1 MSSPAHHRLIRALD
15 RGARRAPVRLLVW
28 AVLALVA
35 TWPLLRAAAE
45 LDAFRDAQ
53 VLVHY
58 EEAARQSVAGFGEL
72 PLWDPWYCGGMYGL
86 GTPQSR
92 FVSPSFLLTLLLG
105 TLRAQPVIVF
115 FMLALGLEGAYR
127 VARDKKATALAA
139 AFAAPLFGLSGAF
152 AVAPA
157 RGWINFMGFELLPWV
172 LWGLHRA
179 LRGGRA
185 GVAVGALAVFWVIG
199 FGGTYAA
206 PIAAVVCAYEV
217 ISFAIG
223 ARKDRR
229 RLALGLA
236 GAAALGVLAA
246 LMSAVRIWPVLETL
260 HMSPRTIGGAPGMHA
275 LRIVRALLLPI
286 TDPAH
291 GDFGDDGTFH
301 TGPLLVVPFVLGLTM
316 RRARSLVVA
325 AVLMLWLASGYA
337 SYPALFDWLRAL
349 PLYSTLR
356 YPERFLIPFALVAC
370 CLCAAGLSALHARA
384 RLGRGHV
391 WLALSLG
398 LAVLSLGLHFFN
410 HWTAASGRDFF
421 AQAAPASGDF
431 HQARGNR
438 WAVAMF
444 SPIGRGSL
452 SCWDAYPVPQSPLLR
467 AGLADEVYL
476 AAPELGT
483 AHTTRWSPNRV
494 DFDAHLAAPA
504 RVRVNQNWHPG
515 WRASAGAVV
524 SDNGLLG
531 VDLPAG
537 DHHTTL
543 RFVPRSAY
551 AGGAATL
558 VAFACAIALL
568 RRQKKK
574 GNAVGLRAFAPD
586 LALAVAPLVPLALA
600 LGLWRE
606 PTVPD
611 ARLLTPSGE
620 AVVLDAPPANATLAG
635 ARMQGGV
642 ELVAVRL
649 DPPAPVAGGKVNIEL
664 YWRVGPDVPTG
675 LGVFL
680 HIEPSQGDRITGDHA
695 TVSGV
700 LELDKAPRGKV
711 LRDVLE
717 LTLPDDAR
725 GKTWTIWGGLWKQRG
740 RGERMHVLDR
750 GALEVFE
757 DRLLVNRFIVR

>member
-1 MSSPAHHRLIRALD
+1 MSSPAHHRLIRALE
-15 RGARRAPVRLLVW
+15 RGARRAPVRLLAW

-35 TWPLLRAAAE
+35 TWPLLRAGAQ

-58 EEAARQSVAGFGEL
+58 EEAARRSVVGFGEL

-86 GTPQSR
+86 GTPQGR
-92 FVSPSFLLTLLLG
+92 FVSPSFLLTLALG
-105 TLRAQPVIVF
+105 TLRAQPLIVF
-115 FMLALGLEGAYR
+115 FMLVVGLEGAYR

-179 LRGGRA
+179 LRGGPA
-185 GVAVGALAVFWVIG
+185 GIAAGALAVFWVIG

-217 ISFAIG
+217 LAFAVS
-223 ARKDRR
+223 ARKNRR
-229 RLALGLA
+229 RLAVGLA
-236 GAAALGVLAA
+236 GAAAMAVLAA

-260 HMSPRTIGGAPGMHA
+260 HMSPRIIGGAPGMHA
-275 LRIVRALLLPI
+275 VRILRALLLPI
-286 TDPAH
+286 ADPAH

-301 TGPLLVVPFVLGLTM
+301 VGPLLVVPFALGLTM
-316 RRARSLVVA
+316 RRSRSLVLG
-325 AVLMLWLASGYA
+325 AVVMLWLSSGYA

-370 CLCAAGLSALHARA
+370 CLVAAGLSALHARA
-384 RLGRGHV
+384 RLGRGHK
-391 WLALSLG
+391 WLVVSLG
-398 LAVLSLGLHFFN
+398 LAVLSLGPHFFN

-421 AQAAPASGDF
+421 AQAAPVAGEF

-438 WAVAMF
+438 WAVATF
-444 SPIGRGSL
+444 GTFDRGSL

-467 AGLADEVYL
+467 ANLADEVYL
-476 AAPELGT
+476 AAPEQGT
-483 AHTTRWSPNRV
+483 ARTIRWSPNRV
-494 DFDAHLAAPA
+494 DFEAHLAAPA

-515 WRASAGAVV
+515 WRATGGSVV
-524 SDNGLLG
+524 SDEGLLA

-537 DHHTTL
+537 EHRVAL

-558 VAFACAIALL
+558 VALACAAALCW
-568 RRQKKK
+568 RQRKK
-574 GNAVGLRAFAPD
+574 GNARGLRAFAPD
-586 LALAVAPLVPLALA
+586 LALAFAPLVPLALA
-600 LGLWRE
+600 AGLWRE
-606 PTVPD
+606 PAVPD
-611 ARLLTPSGE
+611 ARLLTPAGE
-620 AVVLDAPPANATLAG
+620 AVVLDAPPAGATPAG
-635 ARMQGGV
+635 ARLQGGV

-664 YWRVGPDVPTG
+664 YWRVGADVPAG

-680 HIEPSQGDRITGDHA
+680 HIEPSQGERIMGDHA
-695 TVSGV
+695 TASGV
-700 LELDKAPRGKV
+700 LELDKAPRGKI

-725 GKTWTIWGGLWKQRG
+725 GKTWDVWGGLWRQRG
-740 RGERMHVLDR
+740 RGERMRVLDR
-750 GALEVFE
+750 GSLEVSA